1 MKILTE
7 KQSSSL
13 SRGFVPYEGTRT
25 IKYKY
30 HLFLKRCRYSD
41 IQRFGNTQLSK
52 LRGWL
57 NQINAKQLLKDGLEW
72 LIEAFIEGLPT
83 NFATHY
89 LLNLKF
95 SIPMIIAHGCAIK
108 MLLYIIKEAKNGS
121 TPKILQN
128 K

>member
-1 MKILTE
+1 MQILTG

-13 SRGFVPYEGTRT
+13 NDGFVPYEETKT
-25 IKYKY
+25 IRYKY
-30 HLFLKRCRYSD
+30 HLFLNRCRYSD
-41 IQRFGNTQLSK
+41 IKRFCNTELSK
-52 LRGWL
+52 LKGWL

-72 LIEAFIEGLPT
+72 LVEAFIEGLPT
-83 NFATHY
+83 NFATYY

-108 MLLYIIKEAKNGS
+108 MLLYIVKEIKNGS
-121 TPKILQN
+121 TTKVLQN